1 MFIRNGLILGLSN
14 IFIGL
19 INYAYQIIMVNKMQ
33 PLEFKA
39 ASLILSSYAI
49 LGTILTTYTYWG
61 QKSKLYI
68 QRGFL
73 DLYVITL
80 ILPCIIIYYY
90 ATNNLVLLTV
100 IIALLCANFPVVNIG
115 IKLLNDEKYFISSL
129 TNFIGSAVKLV
140 IVIVF
145 TNIFILFDIELFY
158 LSFVFGSLCAYIF
171 ARNFEEKNV
180 KHKFTKTPFKN
191 ILVSNLATNLY
202 LNFDVLLVSIYYDA
216 DIVVSYVIASTI
228 SKAIIHFMS
237 GFTFLIFKS
246 GYDSVFNNEFIKKL
260 VIGLILSLICCS
272 ILYFIGDFLIDLLY
286 KSGNAYAK
294 EILPFYLLTIIPVF
308 IIQIVEHVFMS
319 NGKTIGTYIFIVSAI
334 LELVFISY
342 MHTNVITFLL
352 FTLFIKVT
360 GSILILLTCKI
371 NHAYEKN
378 QI

>member
-1 MFIRNGLILGLSN
+1 
-14 IFIGL
+14 
-19 INYAYQIIMVNKMQ
+19 MVNKMQ

>member
-115 IKLLNDEKYFISSL
+115 IKLLNDE
-129 TNFIGSAVKLV
+129 
-140 IVIVF
+140 
-145 TNIFILFDIELFY
+145 
-158 LSFVFGSLCAYIF
+158 
-171 ARNFEEKNV
+171 
-180 KHKFTKTPFKN
+180 
-191 ILVSNLATNLY
+191 
-202 LNFDVLLVSIYYDA
+202 
-216 DIVVSYVIASTI
+216 
-228 SKAIIHFMS
+228 
-237 GFTFLIFKS
+237 
-246 GYDSVFNNEFIKKL
+246 
-260 VIGLILSLICCS
+260 S
-272 ILYFIGDFLIDLLY
+272 ILY
-286 KSGNAYAK
+286 
-294 EILPFYLLTIIPVF
+294 
-308 IIQIVEHVFMS
+308 HR
-319 NGKTIGTYIFIVSAI
+319 
-334 LELVFISY
+334 
-342 MHTNVITFLL
+342 
-352 FTLFIKVT
+352 
-360 GSILILLTCKI
+360 
-371 NHAYEKN
+371 
-378 QI
+378 